1 MFEKIAFNEEVY
13 AIIIHNNFSQKGIRF
28 FTPDSYPQQLA
39 YMNHEK
45 GKIITPHIH
54 NHFERIIEKTSEVL
68 FIKRGKLRVDFY
80 NNNREL
86 IDNKTLSAGDVILLI
101 SGGHGFEVIEDVE
114 MFEVKQ
120 GPYIGDNDKVK
131 F

>member
-1 MFEKIAFNEEVY
+1 MFEKITFKDEIH
-13 AIIIHNNFSQKGIRF
+13 AIIIYNDFSKTGIQF

-39 YMNHEK
+39 YMNHQK
-45 GKIITPHIH
+45 GKVISPHIH
-54 NHFERIIEKTSEVL
+54 NHYERIIQKTSEVL
-68 FIKRGKLRVDFY
+68 FIKRGKLKVDFY
-80 NNNREL
+80 NDAKEFIESR
-86 IDNKTLSAGDVILLI
+86 ILSDGDIILLV
-101 SGGHGFEVIEDVE
+101 SGGHGFEVLEDIE